1 MPDQPWTAW
10 WEIDDADL
18 TAPRTAPHATSAQTS
33 GDAATHPTSVSA
45 GDVLAAETPGSGE
58 QAPRGATDEGLYP
71 EDVSPLQTAFP
82 HVDTIMRGG
91 IQRVGAPPP
100 GDASVIED
108 DPGLAGEPPF
118 GAPLRPLDNWAL
130 AETAATGAVD
140 IVGVGVE
147 TVQGQFSV
155 EGFARRS
162 GDLVFSGVT
171 FPDPVDAPPAPGAIE
186 LTVDEAINV
195 AGDGV
200 RVADRGGFTADRQ
213 GFTLITTA
221 QGPGMVRAHG
231 HYVVEI

>member
-18 TAPRTAPHATSAQTS
+18 TAPRTAPHATSAQTT
-33 GDAATHPTSVSA
+33 GDAAMHATSASA
-45 GDVLAAETPGSGE
+45 GDVLAAESPGSGE

-71 EDVSPLQTAFP
+71 EDASPLQTAFP
-82 HVDTIMRGG
+82 HLDTIMRGG
-91 IQRVGAPPP
+91 IQRVGAASP
-100 GDASVIED
+100 GDDSVIED
-108 DPGLAGEPPF
+108 DPALASEPTF
-118 GAPLRPLDNWAL
+118 GAPLGPSANWAL
-130 AETAATGAVD
+130 AETAATAAVD
-140 IVGVGVE
+140 IVGVE

-171 FPDPVDAPPAPGAIE
+171 FPDPVDAPPPAGAIE

-200 RVADRGGFTADRQ
+200 HVADRGGFTADRQ